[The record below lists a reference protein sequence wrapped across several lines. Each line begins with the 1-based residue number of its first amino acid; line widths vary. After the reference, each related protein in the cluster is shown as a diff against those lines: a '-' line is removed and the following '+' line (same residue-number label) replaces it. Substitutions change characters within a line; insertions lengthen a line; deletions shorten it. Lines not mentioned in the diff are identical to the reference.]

1 MLLGLVPWTFP
12 STGDEDREDVMPMT
26 KVMMKVLRV
35 SYCSADLTYDH
46 VFAFIVTNRNF
57 SLSKSAEDGSLFR
70 GPLRI
75 AITIAGMESWNAKR
89 VFNIN

>member
-1 MLLGLVPWTFP
+1 
-12 STGDEDREDVMPMT
+12 MPMT

-57 SLSKSAEDGSLFR
+57 FVILICRRCKL
-70 GPLRI
+70 
-75 AITIAGMESWNAKR
+75 
-89 VFNIN
+89 V